1 VAVALE
7 LVDDPAL
14 IAQVLLAFVDVLL
27 GELEMLSQH
36 LAIHR
41 ANLRSAAIESTRERS
56 LFPFVSAVRLV
67 RRKCVAQ

>member
-41 ANLRSAAIESTRERS
+41 ANLRSAVYRINRERS
-56 LFPFVSAVRLV
+56 VLPFPSAVRLV